1 VTTLKADPGPDARGE
16 GAGEPAAPGAGS
28 RWRGAAH
35 WFAAL
40 VRRHWIFSIALVAGA
55 ALRLIVMLGFTPA
68 VLFRLDTFDYVWGA
82 LHVSPNVVNPSGY
95 SLFLWFFRPF
105 HSFVL
110 IVAVQHLMGLLLAG
124 LVYAMVRHF
133 GLPRWA
139 GTLAAVPVLFDPAQL
154 LIEQF
159 VMADL
164 LAMLMMMGSFAVLLL
179 GPRKPSFWRVVIS
192 GVLIGASVT
201 VRPTTIPIVFL
212 IPLFLLVRRA
222 GWQRAGAALAAGVI
236 PVLAYMSW
244 FDAVHGEF
252 NLTSSN
258 GLFLWSRTMSFA
270 NCQIIKPSAD
280 LRALCP
286 EEQPGPLSQV
296 NPDLRRLP
304 KRYLWNHSIW
314 AWQGA
319 DPTAF
324 VPDTAAFTQANN
336 ARAQRFAILAIKAQP
351 GAYLHD
357 VVTESLRPFRK
368 TNILRFPTY
377 QPHTVAL
384 NEQTRNYALGVIEAW
399 TGNTQGVA
407 NNLGVQYGVRLHT
420 PFSSLVQKYQ
430 RVVYLPGPVFA
441 LIVLVGLGG
450 LLWPRRRTA
459 AAALLWVS
467 AMIIMVLPTAEHEY
481 TYRYVIPI
489 VPLVCI
495 AAAIALRR
503 LPARTPAAGPAGGL
517 PVSTAPA
524 GGTTSS
530 DSGAPA
536 GSGAPADGDA
546 TADGTGAEAGASVGS
561 VTPGANGSASPDG
574 SHSPNGETAAK
585 GSAAS
590 PNGSGAVPEP
600 PGGERSAQE
609 TGLAGASGTAEPDG
623 AKPDAATT
631 DH

>member
-1 VTTLKADPGPDARGE
+1 MTTLKADRGPDAGGE
-16 GAGEPAAPGAGS
+16 GAGEPAAGPAAPSAGS
-28 RWRGAAH
+28 RWRGAAD
-35 WFAAL
+35 WFTAL
-40 VRRHWIFSIALVAGA
+40 LRRHWLFSIALVAGA
-55 ALRLIVMLGFTPA
+55 VLRLIVMLGFTPA
-68 VLFRLDTFDYVWGA
+68 VLFRLDTYDYVWGA
-82 LHVSPNVVNPSGY
+82 LHLSPNVVNPSGY
-95 SLFLWFFRPF
+95 SLFLWFFQPF

-110 IVAVQHLMGLLLAG
+110 IIAIQHLMGLVLAG

-139 GTLAAVPVLFDPAQL
+139 AVLAAAPVLFDPAQL

-164 LAMLMMMGSFAVLLL
+164 LAMLMMMISFTVLLL

-212 IPLFLLVRRA
+212 IPLFLLIRRA
-222 GWQRAGAALAAGVI
+222 GWRRAGAALAAGVI

-244 FDAVHGEF
+244 FDAVHGQF
-252 NLTSSN
+252 NLSSSN

-270 NCQIIKPSAD
+270 NCQIIKPPAD

-286 EEQPGPLSQV
+286 EQQPGPLAQ
-296 NPDLRRLP
+296 PDPALRRLP
-304 KRYLWNHSIW
+304 KRYLWNHAIW

-319 DPTAF
+319 STTSF
-324 VPDTAAFTQANN
+324 VPDSAAFTEANN
-336 ARAQRFAILAIKAQP
+336 ARAMRFAILAIKAQP
-351 GAYLHD
+351 TAYIHD
-357 VVTESLRPFRK
+357 VVTESLRPFVK

-407 NNLGVQYGVRLHT
+407 NNLGVQYAVRLHR

-430 RVVYLPGPVFA
+430 QFIFLPGPVFA

-450 LLWPRRRTA
+450 LLIPRRRTA

-503 LPARTPAAGPAGGL
+503 LPARAPAAVPAGGGPAAAL
-517 PVSTAPA
+517 PATSAPDVGGAPDDSSAPADSSAAGDGAAAEATAPA
-524 GGTTSS
+524 GS
-530 DSGAPA
+530 A
-536 GSGAPADGDA
+536 
-546 TADGTGAEAGASVGS
+546 
-561 VTPGANGSASPDG
+561 TPGTNGSASPNG
-574 SHSPNGETAAK
+574 SHSPNGETATK
-585 GSAAS
+585 GAASS
-590 PNGSGAVPEP
+590 PNGSGAEPESSDAAKAD
-600 PGGERSAQE
+600 GE
-609 TGLAGASGTAEPDG
+609 TGLTGA
-623 AKPDAATT
+623 